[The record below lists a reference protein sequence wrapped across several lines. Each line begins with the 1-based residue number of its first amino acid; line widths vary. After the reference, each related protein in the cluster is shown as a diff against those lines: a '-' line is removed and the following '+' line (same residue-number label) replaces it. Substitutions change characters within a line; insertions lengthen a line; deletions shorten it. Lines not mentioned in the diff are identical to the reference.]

1 MKIETPNP
9 IKILIYGDEKI
20 DFIQNIITNDILN
33 KSKSLYSYILTPQG
47 KILFEIQI
55 NFMSDCLEIICSN
68 DQSDLISY
76 LEKYAKLSDIS
87 LQKFQLD
94 VANYGENYF
103 LNSLK
108 IGKIDSNFLPH
119 STLNPSEVHD
129 EYINY
134 QKGCFVGQEVVSR
147 IKHRQLQKKNILI
160 FEKINPNMLNL
171 PDDFELLIEVKNF
184 LVIRLPKNIEYSNFE
199 SELGLRKI

>member
-129 EYINY
+129 EYIDY

-160 FEKINPNMLNL
+160 FEKINQNMHNL
-171 PDDFELLIEVKNF
+171 RDDFELLIEVKNF
-184 LVIRLPKNIEYSNFE
+184 LVLRLPKDIEYSNFE

>member
-9 IKILIYGDEKI
+9 IKILIYGEERI

-33 KSKSLYSYILTPQG
+33 ESKSLYSYILTPQG

-160 FEKINPNMLNL
+160 FEKINQNMLNL

-199 SELGLRKI
+199 SELGIRKI

>member
-129 EYINY
+129 EYIDY

-199 SELGLRKI
+199 SELGIRKI

>member
-20 DFIQNIITNDILN
+20 DFIQNIVTNDILN

-55 NFMSDCLEIICSN
+55 NFMSDYLEIICSN

-94 VANYGENYF
+94 VDNYGENYF

>member
-9 IKILIYGDEKI
+9 IKILIYGEERI

-33 KSKSLYSYILTPQG
+33 ESKSLYSYILTPQG
-47 KILFEIQI
+47 KILFEIKI
-55 NFMSDCLEIICSN
+55 NLTNDCLEIICSN
-68 DQSDLISY
+68 DQSDLLSY

-94 VANYGENYF
+94 KANFGESYF
-103 LNSLK
+103 LDSLK
-108 IGKIDSNFLPH
+108 MGKIDTNFLPH

-160 FEKINPNMLNL
+160 FEKNNQNTLNF
-171 PDDFELLIEVKNF
+171 PDDFELLIEFKNF
-184 LVIRLPKNIEYSNFE
+184 LVLRLPKNIKYLNFE
-199 SELGLRKI
+199 SELGLRKV

>member
-160 FEKINPNMLNL
+160 FEKINQNMLNL

-199 SELGLRKI
+199 SEIGLRKI

>member
-199 SELGLRKI
+199 SELGIRKI

>member
-47 KILFEIQI
+47 KILFEIEI
-55 NFMSDCLEIICSN
+55 NLMNDCLEIICSN
-68 DQSDLISY
+68 DQSDLLSY

-160 FEKINPNMLNL
+160 FEKINQNMLNL

-199 SELGLRKI
+199 SELGIRKI

>member
-9 IKILIYGDEKI
+9 IKILIYGDERI
-20 DFIQNIITNDILN
+20 DFIQNIITNNILN
-33 KSKSLYSYILTPQG
+33 ESKCLYSYILTPQG

-55 NFMSDCLEIICSN
+55 NVMNDYLEIICSN
-68 DQSDLISY
+68 DQSDLLSY

-94 VANYGENYF
+94 KANFGESYF
-103 LNSLK
+103 LDSLK
-108 IGKIDSNFLPH
+108 MGKIDTNFLPH

-160 FEKINPNMLNL
+160 FEKNNQNTLNL
-171 PDDFELLIEVKNF
+171 PDDFELLIEFKNF
-184 LVIRLPKNIEYSNFE
+184 LVLRLPKNIEYLNFE
-199 SELGLRKI
+199 SELGLRKV

>member
-9 IKILIYGDEKI
+9 IKILIYGEERI

-33 KSKSLYSYILTPQG
+33 ESKSLYSYILTPQG
-47 KILFEIQI
+47 KILFEIKI
-55 NFMSDCLEIICSN
+55 ILMNDCLEIICSN
-68 DQSDLISY
+68 DQSDLLSY

-94 VANYGENYF
+94 KANFGESYF
-103 LNSLK
+103 LDSLK
-108 IGKIDSNFLPH
+108 MGKIDTNFLPH
-119 STLNPSEVHD
+119 STYNPSEVHD

-160 FEKINPNMLNL
+160 FEKINQNTLNL
-171 PDDFELLIEVKNF
+171 DDNFELLIKIKNF
-184 LVIRLPKNIEYSNFE
+184 LVLRLPKDIDYSNFE
-199 SELGLRKI
+199 SELGIRKI

>member
-103 LNSLK
+103 LNSLI

-129 EYINY
+129 EYIDY

-160 FEKINPNMLNL
+160 FEKINQNMHNL

-184 LVIRLPKNIEYSNFE
+184 LVLRLPKDIEYSNFE
-199 SELGLRKI
+199 SELGLKKI

>member
-147 IKHRQLQKKNILI
+147 IKHRQMQKKNILI

-184 LVIRLPKNIEYSNFE
+184 LVIRLPKNIEYSNLE
-199 SELGLRKI
+199 SELGIRKI

>member
-87 LQKFQLD
+87 LEKFQLD

-160 FEKINPNMLNL
+160 FEKINQNMLNL

-199 SELGLRKI
+199 SEIGLRKI

>member
-55 NFMSDCLEIICSN
+55 NFMCDCLEIICSN

-129 EYINY
+129 EYIDY

-160 FEKINPNMLNL
+160 FEKINQNMHNL
-171 PDDFELLIEVKNF
+171 RDDFELLIEVKNF

>member
-129 EYINY
+129 EYIDY

-160 FEKINPNMLNL
+160 FEKINQNMLNL

>member
-129 EYINY
+129 EYIDY

-160 FEKINPNMLNL
+160 FEKINQNMHNL
-171 PDDFELLIEVKNF
+171 RDDFELLIEVKNF

-199 SELGLRKI
+199 SELGLKKI

>member
-160 FEKINPNMLNL
+160 FEKINQNMHNL

-184 LVIRLPKNIEYSNFE
+184 LVLRLPKDIEYSNFE

>member
-184 LVIRLPKNIEYSNFE
+184 LVIRLPKNIKYLNFE
-199 SELGLRKI
+199 SELGIRKI

>member
-184 LVIRLPKNIEYSNFE
+184 LVIRLPKNIEFSNFE
-199 SELGLRKI
+199 SELGIRKI

>member
-20 DFIQNIITNDILN
+20 DFIQNIITKDILN

-76 LEKYAKLSDIS
+76 LEKY
-87 LQKFQLD
+87 
-94 VANYGENYF
+94 
-103 LNSLK
+103 
-108 IGKIDSNFLPH
+108 
-119 STLNPSEVHD
+119 
-129 EYINY
+129 
-134 QKGCFVGQEVVSR
+134 
-147 IKHRQLQKKNILI
+147 
-160 FEKINPNMLNL
+160 
-171 PDDFELLIEVKNF
+171 
-184 LVIRLPKNIEYSNFE
+184 
-199 SELGLRKI
+199 

>member
-184 LVIRLPKNIEYSNFE
+184 LVIRLPINIEYSNFE
-199 SELGLRKI
+199 SELGIRKI

>member
-9 IKILIYGDEKI
+9 IKILIYGEERI

-33 KSKSLYSYILTPQG
+33 ESKSLYSYILTPQG
-47 KILFEIQI
+47 KILFEIKI
-55 NFMSDCLEIICSN
+55 NLMNDCLEIICSN
-68 DQSDLISY
+68 DQSDLLSY

-94 VANYGENYF
+94 KANFGESYC
-103 LNSLK
+103 LDSLK
-108 IGKIDSNFLPH
+108 MGKIDTNFRPQ

-147 IKHRQLQKKNILI
+147 IKHRQLQKKKYPH
-160 FEKINPNMLNL
+160 F
-171 PDDFELLIEVKNF
+171 
-184 LVIRLPKNIEYSNFE
+184 
-199 SELGLRKI
+199 

>member
-1 MKIETPNP
+1 MKIETLNP
-9 IKILIYGDEKI
+9 IKILIYGDERI

-33 KSKSLYSYILTPQG
+33 KSKGLYSYILTPQG

-55 NFMSDCLEIICSN
+55 NFMNDCLEIICSN
-68 DQSDLISY
+68 DQSNLYSY

-87 LQKFQLD
+87 LQKFRLD
-94 VANYGENYF
+94 TTNYGEGYF

-108 IGKIDSNFLPH
+108 MGKIDTNFLPH
-119 STLNPSEVHD
+119 STYNPSEVHD

-160 FEKINPNMLNL
+160 FEKINQNTLNL
-171 PDDFELLIEVKNF
+171 DDNFELLIEIKNF
-184 LVIRLPKNIEYSNFE
+184 LVLRLPKDIDYSNFE
-199 SELGLRKI
+199 SELGIRKI

>member
-129 EYINY
+129 EYIDY

-160 FEKINPNMLNL
+160 FEKINQKMHNL
-171 PDDFELLIEVKNF
+171 RDDFELLIEVKNF
-184 LVIRLPKNIEYSNFE
+184 LVLKLPKNIEYSNFE

>member
-129 EYINY
+129 EYIDY

-160 FEKINPNMLNL
+160 FEKINQNMLNL

-184 LVIRLPKNIEYSNFE
+184 LVLRLPKDIEYSNFE

>member
-9 IKILIYGDEKI
+9 IKILIYGEERI

-33 KSKSLYSYILTPQG
+33 ESKSLYSYILTPQG
-47 KILFEIQI
+47 KILFEIKI
-55 NFMSDCLEIICSN
+55 ILMNDCLEIICSN
-68 DQSDLISY
+68 DQSDLLSY

-94 VANYGENYF
+94 KANFGESYF
-103 LNSLK
+103 LDSLK
-108 IGKIDSNFLPH
+108 MGKIDTNFLPH

-160 FEKINPNMLNL
+160 FEKINQNTLNL
-171 PDDFELLIEVKNF
+171 PDDFELLIEFKNF
-184 LVIRLPKNIEYSNFE
+184 LVLRLPKDIEYSSLE
-199 SELGLRKI
+199 KEMGLRKI

>member
-160 FEKINPNMLNL
+160 FKKINQNMLNL

-199 SELGLRKI
+199 SELGIRKI

>member
-160 FEKINPNMLNL
+160 FEKINQNMLNL

-184 LVIRLPKNIEYSNFE
+184 LVIRLPKHIEYSNFE
-199 SELGLRKI
+199 SELGIRKI

>member
-1 MKIETPNP
+1 MKIETLNP
-9 IKILIYGDEKI
+9 IKILIYGDERI
-20 DFIQNIITNDILN
+20 DFIQNIITNDIMN
-33 KSKSLYSYILTPQG
+33 DSKILYSYILTPQG

-55 NFMSDCLEIICSN
+55 NFMNDCLEIICSN
-68 DQSDLISY
+68 DQSDLFSY
-76 LEKYAKLSDIS
+76 FEKYAKLSDIS
-87 LQKFQLD
+87 LQKFRLD
-94 VANYGENYF
+94 IANYGEDYF

-108 IGKIDSNFLPH
+108 MGRLDTNFLPQ
-119 STLNPSEVHD
+119 STLIPSEVHD

-160 FEKINPNMLNL
+160 FEKIDQNSLNL
-171 PDDFELLIEVKNF
+171 PNNFDLLIEIKNF
-184 LVIRLPKNIEYSNFE
+184 LVLRLPKDIEYSNLE

>member
-9 IKILIYGDEKI
+9 IKILIYGEERI

-33 KSKSLYSYILTPQG
+33 ESKSLYSYILTPQG

-55 NFMSDCLEIICSN
+55 NLMNDCLEIICSN
-68 DQSDLISY
+68 DQSDLLSY

-94 VANYGENYF
+94 KANFGESYF
-103 LNSLK
+103 LDSLK
-108 IGKIDSNFLPH
+108 IGKIDTNFLPH
-119 STLNPSEVHD
+119 STLIPSEVHD

-160 FEKINPNMLNL
+160 FEKINQNTLNL
-171 PDDFELLIEVKNF
+171 PDDFELLIEFKNF
-184 LVIRLPKNIEYSNFE
+184 LVLRLPKNIEYLNFE
-199 SELGLRKI
+199 SELGLRKV

>member
-9 IKILIYGDEKI
+9 IKILIYGEERI

-33 KSKSLYSYILTPQG
+33 ESKSLYSYILTPQG

-55 NFMSDCLEIICSN
+55 NLMNDCLEIICSN
-68 DQSDLISY
+68 DQSDLLSY

-94 VANYGENYF
+94 KANFGESYF

-108 IGKIDSNFLPH
+108 MGKIDTNFLPH
-119 STLNPSEVHD
+119 STLIPSEVHD

-134 QKGCFVGQEVVSR
+134 HKGCFIGQEVVSR
-147 IKHRQLQKKNILI
+147 IKHRQLQKKSILI
-160 FEKINPNMLNL
+160 FVKIDQNTLNL
-171 PDDFELLIEVKNF
+171 PDNFELLIEIKNF
-184 LVIRLPKNIEYSNFE
+184 LVLRLPKDIEYSNFE
-199 SELGLRKI
+199 GELGLRKI